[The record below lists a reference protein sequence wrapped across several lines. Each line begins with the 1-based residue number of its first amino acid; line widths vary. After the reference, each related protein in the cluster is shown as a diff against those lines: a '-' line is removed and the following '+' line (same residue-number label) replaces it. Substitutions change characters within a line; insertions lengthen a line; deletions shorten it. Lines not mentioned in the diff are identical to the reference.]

1 MAQTVM
7 KLDPSDPLARFDAA
21 LDVLEGHLAQ
31 VLADDRG
38 KVPSAEIVELREQV
52 KFLTEERDQ
61 LVADLAAERNRAQ
74 RLKAANDDVA
84 ERLDAVMRA
93 LKDIAPAMQG

>member
-1 MAQTVM
+1 M
-7 KLDPSDPLARFDAA
+7 
-21 LDVLEGHLAQ
+21 HLAQ
-31 VLADDRG
+31 VLADDRD
-38 KVPSAEIVELREQV
+38 KAPSAEIVELREQV

-74 RLKAANDDVA
+74 RLKAANDEVA